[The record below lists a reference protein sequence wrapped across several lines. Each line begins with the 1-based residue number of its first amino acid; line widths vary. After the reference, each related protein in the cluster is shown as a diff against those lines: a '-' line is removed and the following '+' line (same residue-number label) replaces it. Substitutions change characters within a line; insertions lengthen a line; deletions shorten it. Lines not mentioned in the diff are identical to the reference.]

1 MPQRRVGRA
10 RARGGSRRSR
20 DAWIAS
26 RIFNASL
33 AVGALNQGILL
44 GEAEL
49 SDLGGEPTLIR
60 TRGEI
65 LIAVESLSGAVYLT
79 VGLAVV
85 DVSPTGTPPAVNPF
99 EQPDDWYWWQSVTLA
114 DYGSGQRYHRI
125 EIDSKAMRRISS
137 GAAGGATSRKA
148 VIVAL
153 ENDSLSAGPVSVS
166 LTVHTLL
173 RSS

>member
-1 MPQRRVGRA
+1 MASRRIGRA
-10 RARGGSRRSR
+10 QARGASRRSR

-26 RIFNASL
+26 RIYESNL
-33 AVGALNQGILL
+33 AIGALNQGILL
-44 GEAEL
+44 GEPEL

-60 TRGEI
+60 TRGE
-65 LIAVESLSGAVYLT
+65 LLVAVAPVSGFSYLT

-114 DYGSGQRYHRI
+114 DFGGGHRYHRI

-148 VIVAL
+148 VIVAF
-153 ENDSLSAGPVSVS
+153 ENDPLSAAAIFVM